1 MRKITQCAALLSA
14 VHINP
19 AHKRQASS
27 TVRLAHCCLIK
38 YGKLSC
44 KQGLVFYLLP
54 VDCVICR
61 GRFPAMRAYVPL
73 SLIIHHLQPMVL
85 RAICKVSNCQLVTL
99 LCSKPARFCEL
110 QILLAAHSHLAFT
123 FTLLNFYFEHF

>member
-19 AHKRQASS
+19 AYKRQASS
-27 TVRLAHCCLIK
+27 TVRPAHCCLIK
-38 YGKLSC
+38 YGKLSL
-44 KQGLVFYLLP
+44 KQGLIFCLLP

-61 GRFPAMRAYVPL
+61 GRFPTMGAYVSL

-85 RAICKVSNCQLVTL
+85 RSICKVSNCQLVTL
-99 LCSKPARFCEL
+99 LCGKPACFVKCKFHLRHTA
-110 QILLAAHSHLAFT
+110 ILHS
-123 FTLLNFYFEHF
+123 LLPF